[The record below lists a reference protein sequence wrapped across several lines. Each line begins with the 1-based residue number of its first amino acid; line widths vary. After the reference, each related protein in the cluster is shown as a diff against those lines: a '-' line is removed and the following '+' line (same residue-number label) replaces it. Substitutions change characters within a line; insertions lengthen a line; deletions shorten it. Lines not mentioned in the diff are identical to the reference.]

1 MKKQLSKYF
10 AGALLSTAAVLSTGC
25 ATSNPYGGL
34 PQYGSTQAP
43 ERMQNTQV
51 APNGVRMDPYG
62 APVRVHYNA
71 CGALNQAI
79 RNTQPSNGTQRAITS
94 SVGMAAGAIRSGR
107 SNRIGDIAAGAA
119 VGIVGSIVGDRANQA
134 INQPRINQLE
144 ADCNQQR
151 AYEDWNRVNR
161 QYQQIQMQQ
170 MRRNNGGYNN
180 NYYQNAQPYPAP
192 QPTYRYG
199 Q

>member
-1 MKKQLSKYF
+1 MSKLSKIF
-10 AGALLSTAAVLSTGC
+10 SVGLLSTAAAVMSGC
-25 ATSNPYGGL
+25 ATNPYGGL

-51 APNGVRMDPYG
+51 APNGVRVDPYG

-71 CGALNQAI
+71 CSALNQAI
-79 RNTQPSNGTQRAITS
+79 RNTQPSNGTNRAITS

-107 SNRIGDIAAGAA
+107 SNRIGDIAMGGL
-119 VGIVGSIVGDRANQA
+119 VGIVGSMVGDRANQA
-134 INQPRINQLE
+134 INQPRVNQLE

-151 AYEDWNRVNR
+151 AFEDWNRVNR
-161 QYQQIQMQQ
+161 QHQQIQMQQ
-170 MRRNNGGYNN
+170 MRRNGGGYNN
-180 NYYQNAQPYPAP
+180 HYQNAQPYPAP